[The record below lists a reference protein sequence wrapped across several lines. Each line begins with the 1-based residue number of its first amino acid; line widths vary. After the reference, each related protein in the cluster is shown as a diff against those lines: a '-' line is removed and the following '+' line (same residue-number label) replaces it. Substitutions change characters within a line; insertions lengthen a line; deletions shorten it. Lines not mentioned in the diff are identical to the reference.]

1 VAVAS
6 LQVSAVWAD
15 ADKSAIK
22 IDTDTKFVYTEDNGQ
37 YGIALALVEDGL
49 TNPTWKQANN
59 LSHNSGYEDYSFWYN
74 AGSTVSGLEFNHVAV
89 AAWGIGDGID
99 GSVSSTI
106 QAGEIQSFTYEASLA
121 GKSLIQDKSK
131 LKVIA
136 MLIDRNTGRIANAS
150 QTAINDYD
158 PSAIHAVSTTS
169 DNRDAGRC
177 SLDGRRLN
185 SPQRGINIIR
195 MNDGTVKKV
204 IVK

>member
-1 VAVAS
+1 MA
-6 LQVSAVWAD
+6 L
-15 ADKSAIK
+15 
-22 IDTDTKFVYTEDNGQ
+22 TKFDK
-37 YGIALALVEDGL
+37 IRDG
-49 TNPTWKQANN
+49 
-59 LSHNSGYEDYSFWYN
+59 
-74 AGSTVSGLEFNHVAV
+74 FNHSVNTYIDSNGNLVKGTSAYGNLYSPSNPGQSGAV
-89 AAWGIGDGID
+89 IPIHGID